1 MANIEIYTKATCPF
15 CHRAKALLSSKGVTF
30 KELPIDGDAIK
41 REEMIQ
47 RSGRTT
53 VPQIFID
60 AQHIGGCDD
69 LYALDA
75 RGGLEAPNAP
85 HVFQK
90 DWQPEVKL
98 DLDTASTQLAD
109 DVYEVVLRVTVTASL
124 GEETAFL
131 CEVQQG
137 GIFSIGGI
145 EGNQMA
151 HCLGA
156 YCPNILFPYAREC
169 ITSLVSRG
177 TFPQLNLAPVNFD
190 ALFMNYL
197 QQQAGEGAEQHQDA

>member
-1 MANIEIYTKATCPF
+1 MSEQNNTEMTFQIQRIYTKDVSF
-15 CHRAKALLSSKGVTF
+15 
-30 KELPIDGDAIK
+30 
-41 REEMIQ
+41 
-47 RSGRTT
+47 
-53 VPQIFID
+53 
-60 AQHIGGCDD
+60 
-69 LYALDA
+69 
-75 RGGLEAPNAP
+75 EAPNAP

-151 HCLGA
+151 HCWVRT
-156 YCPNILFPYAREC
+156 ARTFC
-169 ITSLVSRG
+169 SRMRVNASPAW
-177 TFPQLNLAPVNFD
+177 FLAVHSRN
-190 ALFMNYL
+190 
-197 QQQAGEGAEQHQDA
+197 